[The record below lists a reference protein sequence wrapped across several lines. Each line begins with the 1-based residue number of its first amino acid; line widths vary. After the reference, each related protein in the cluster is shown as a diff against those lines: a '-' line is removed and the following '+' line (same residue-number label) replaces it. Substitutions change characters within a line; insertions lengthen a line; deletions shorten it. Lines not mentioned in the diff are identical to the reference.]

1 MLLLQSQIA
10 AHKGPSTRVLDTC
23 RDYVQGRAYT
33 STNKQ
38 SMPIISGRAKD
49 FLSEKADLI
58 ALRRPPEEDLL
69 SRYLQDNW
77 PFPSREAS
85 DPLDR
90 TTIYKNKHVVRT
102 VAFISLLLA
111 AILLIGAIVSLHSVS
126 SDGAKL
132 GLLTVFTLLF
142 AGSIGLLTNA
152 RRAEVF
158 AATAAYAAV
167 LVVFV
172 SGDLGERNG
181 GQCLV
186 QLENGVFR
194 MIRCPD

>member
-1 MLLLQSQIA
+1 
-10 AHKGPSTRVLDTC
+10 
-23 RDYVQGRAYT
+23 
-33 STNKQ
+33 
-38 SMPIISGRAKD
+38 MPIISGRAKD

-69 SRYLQDNW
+69 SRYLQDHW
-77 PFPSREAS
+77 PFSHREAN

-102 VAFISLLLA
+102 VALISLLLA

-172 SGDLGERNG
+172 SGGLGEGNG

-186 QLENGVFR
+186 QLENGIFKV
-194 MIRCPD
+194 IRCPD

>member
-1 MLLLQSQIA
+1 
-10 AHKGPSTRVLDTC
+10 
-23 RDYVQGRAYT
+23 
-33 STNKQ
+33 
-38 SMPIISGRAKD
+38 MPIISGRAKD
-49 FLSEKADLI
+49 LLSEKADLI

-111 AILLIGAIVSLHSVS
+111 AILLVGAIVSLHSVS
-126 SDGAKL
+126 SDEAKL

-194 MIRCPD
+194 MTRCPD